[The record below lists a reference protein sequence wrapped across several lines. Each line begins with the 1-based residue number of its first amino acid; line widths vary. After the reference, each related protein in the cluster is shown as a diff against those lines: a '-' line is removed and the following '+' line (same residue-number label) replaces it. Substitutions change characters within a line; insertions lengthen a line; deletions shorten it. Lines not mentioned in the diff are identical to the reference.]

1 MCEIDSNGAYDIS
14 AKKDDD
20 LMENR
25 DELYDR
31 LLESTKEILDA
42 AQRVDLEQLGQAIDT
57 RQQYIDRFSGQKSQK
72 MTDEQKVKYNELVI
86 LDKKAS
92 VVVRKLLEKYKTDVK
107 NSNAKYDGLIK
118 YNNSGFDLSSGRV
131 IDKIR

>member
-1 MCEIDSNGAYDIS
+1 
-14 AKKDDD
+14 
-20 LMENR
+20 MENR

-31 LLESTKEILDA
+31 LLESTKEILGA

-57 RQQYIDRFSGQKSQK
+57 RQQWLDHFSGQKPQK

-92 VVVRKLLEKYKTDVK
+92 VVVRELLEQYKTDVK